1 MAPLKQEHINLIF
14 VKSLLAQKGKDSLI
28 NLTYEILCKTM
39 SQIFITK
46 QKEWTQYLYQR
57 HVYI

>member
-46 QKEWTQYLYQR
+46 Q
-57 HVYI
+57 H